1 MMHFLTLIRWKNLV
15 LITLTQILIK
25 YALLEPLKQDYGITT
40 NLNVFQFLLL
50 VLATVC
56 VASAGY
62 IINDIEA
69 IEADKINKPN
79 DVVVDKYI
87 SEKDA
92 TRLFIGL
99 NIIGLLFG
107 LGLSYSIGKQAF
119 FIIFILASVLLYIYA
134 AQLKKVLLVGNILIA
149 CLVGLCVLLVGI
161 FDLIPSMENANRE
174 TQVFFLRLILDYA
187 IFAFMINLLR
197 ELVKDI
203 EDIDGDYKINANSLP
218 IVIGRDR
225 ATKVVFV
232 LSLVPLM
239 TVIFYL
245 TNNLYKQ
252 PIAIVY
258 MLITI
263 VAPLIYATLKLFS
276 ANKKIHYQHIST
288 VLKIVLLMGI
298 LSLLLFQFILL
309 K

>member
-1 MMHFLTLIRWKNLV
+1 
-15 LITLTQILIK
+15 
-25 YALLEPLKQDYGITT
+25 
-40 NLNVFQFLLL
+40 VFQFLLL

-92 TRLFIGL
+92 TRLFVGL

-276 ANKKIHYQHIST
+276 ASQKKHYHHIST
-288 VLKIVLLMGI
+288 VLKIVLFMGV